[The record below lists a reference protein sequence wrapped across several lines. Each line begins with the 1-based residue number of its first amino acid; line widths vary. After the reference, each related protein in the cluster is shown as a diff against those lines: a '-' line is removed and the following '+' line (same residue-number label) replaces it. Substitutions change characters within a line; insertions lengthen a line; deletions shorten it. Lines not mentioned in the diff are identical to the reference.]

1 MHFSQVGTV
10 TLFFMYDP
18 SSNSSSEI
26 HHLFHKKYSYSR
38 IDVVIHF
45 IYSVWL
51 DDRIKKLDNN
61 EWKCLW
67 YGTTFQGINS
77 TKRFLL
83 IYLEQGVYTSRVV
96 ILKLIHITY
105 QYTKT

>member
-51 DDRIKKLDNN
+51 DDHIEKIDNN

-67 YGTTFQGINS
+67 CGKTFQGINS
-77 TKRFLL
+77 TKTFWL
-83 IYLEQGVYTSRVV
+83 IYLEQRVCKSIAV
-96 ILKLIHITY
+96 ILKLINITY
-105 QYTKT
+105 QDTKT

>member
-1 MHFSQVGTV
+1 
-10 TLFFMYDP
+10 MYDP
-18 SSNSSSEI
+18 SSNSSSKMY
-26 HHLFHKKYSYSR
+26 HLFHKRDSSSR
-38 IDVVIHF
+38 IDVILNF

-77 TKRFLL
+77 TKLFLL
-83 IYLEQGVYTSRVV
+83 IYLEQGVYTSRVI

-105 QYTKT
+105 QDTKT